1 MDLASILYL
10 GVTFGL
16 FAVFV
21 LIVIRTYSKKRRE
34 QGEIAK
40 YRMLEDELIRF
51 ERFTPEALLECAGF
65 MPEGH
70 KFILIRHAPYK
81 LLLRRLIPQRG

>member
-16 FAVFV
+16 FVIFV
-21 LIVIRTYSKKRRE
+21 LIVFRTYSKKRKE

-40 YRMLEDELIRF
+40 YRMLEDD
-51 ERFTPEALLECAGF
+51 
-65 MPEGH
+65 
-70 KFILIRHAPYK
+70 
-81 LLLRRLIPQRG
+81 

>member
-21 LIVIRTYSKKRRE
+21 LIVMRTYSKKRKE

-40 YRMLEDELIRF
+40 YRMLEDDD
-51 ERFTPEALLECAGF
+51 
-65 MPEGH
+65 
-70 KFILIRHAPYK
+70 
-81 LLLRRLIPQRG
+81 